1 MIPRGR
7 VFLDEVSERFYVCV
21 GNWLHDVD
29 EEQFRQLLEDEF
41 NLPFDFDLV
50 VDEHW
55 DLGHGWS
62 EEFF

>member
-1 MIPRGR
+1 M
-7 VFLDEVSERFYVCV
+7 
-21 GNWLHDVD
+21 D

-62 EEFF
+62 EEVF